1 MDGLFGLASARPAWG
16 VLKVL
21 AAAGVFALFGAP
33 VEAQQPAQPKAAP
46 APAKAPPKATQQKAP
61 TTPAAPAPPA
71 QATAPEQPPLIFSP
85 WTKFCMK
92 APDPNA
98 KQVCVTGKEGKFES
112 GQPILSAVLIEP
124 EGEAKKILRVIVPLG
139 MVLQYGTRLLIDQG
153 QPAAAPYVVCF
164 VNGCMSD
171 YEANAEIV
179 GNMKKGQSLHVQ
191 AVSASSGQGFTLSM
205 PLGDFAKAYDGP
217 PTDPKVFE
225 EQQKKLQE
233 ELQRRADEARRKLEQ
248 GTPPAPGKTQ

>member
-1 MDGLFGLASARPAWG
+1 MDRLFGLAPARPVRGALRLLVASTALA
-16 VLKVL
+16 VLS
-21 AAAGVFALFGAP
+21 APAL
-33 VEAQQPAQPKAAP
+33 AQQPAQPKA
-46 APAKAPPKATQQKAP
+46 PAKAAPKGAQPKTPPAA
-61 TTPAAPAPPA
+61 PAAPAPPA

-124 EGEAKKILRVIVPLG
+124 EGDAKKILRVIVPLG

-248 GTPPAPGKTQ
+248 GAPPAPGKTQ